1 MKRILSLLIVL
12 SVSIAMVA
20 AADASEMYQLF
31 SDAVNDGDTAA
42 AMDLYGNLQDKIS
55 KDYKKAERSY
65 EKALEAGNI
74 RKARE
79 AYSDMLNVS
88 GYSITREQSDALL
101 SAILKGDES
110 SRAENAAWLY
120 ENSPYYSPSVTYD
133 WSASGDNFSY
143 SFRRSISV
151 TPGSEITLPTA
162 EDIGADTSAAGVLVG
177 WGITPDKVTYQPGEV
192 IAAPYTD
199 QTYYAVW
206 KTAVAFTDP
215 VTGTDSTVDGTAS
228 GESIDV
234 PQLAAPDESY
244 VFTGWVDKTTGEY
257 IAPDEDSY
265 VLEGNGA
272 AFTALWKKVD
282 FQNLSSRH
290 YDTEALPVDTQVDLS
305 FDIANS
311 GTEDIRNA
319 EISVVS
325 EEPGFT
331 VLNGDGHV
339 RFIAAGRTLTMNGLR
354 VVATEPGTYTL
365 TASIA
370 DRDGDVWT
378 GSFTVTAE

>member
-1 MKRILSLLIVL
+1 MKRILSLFIVL
-12 SVSIAMVA
+12 AVSVSIVA

-31 SDAVNDGDTAA
+31 SDAVNDGDAAA
-42 AMDLYGNLQDKIS
+42 AMDLYSNLQSIIS
-55 KDYKKAERSY
+55 KDYQKAERSY

-79 AYSDMLNVS
+79 AYSDMLSVS
-88 GYSITREQSDALL
+88 DYSITREQSDALL
-101 SAILKGDES
+101 SAILREDEGR
-110 SRAENAAWLY
+110 RAEDAAWLY

-177 WGITPDKVTYQPGEV
+177 WGITPDEMTYQPGEV

-290 YDTEALPVDTQVDLS
+290 YDIEALPVDTQVDLS

-325 EEPGFT
+325 EDPGFT

-378 GSFTVTAE
+378 GNFTVTAE

>member
-1 MKRILSLLIVL
+1 MKRILSLFIVL
-12 SVSIAMVA
+12 AVSVSIVA

-31 SDAVNDGDTAA
+31 SDAVNDGDAAA
-42 AMDLYGNLQDKIS
+42 AMDLYSNLQSIIS
-55 KDYKKAERSY
+55 KDYQKAERSY

-79 AYSDMLNVS
+79 AYSDMLSVS
-88 GYSITREQSDALL
+88 DYSITREQSDALL
-101 SAILKGDES
+101 SAILREDEGK
-110 SRAENAAWLY
+110 RAEDAAWLY

-177 WGITPDKVTYQPGEV
+177 WGITPDEMTYQPGEV

-290 YDTEALPVDTQVDLS
+290 YDIEALPVDTQVDLS

-325 EEPGFT
+325 EDPGFT